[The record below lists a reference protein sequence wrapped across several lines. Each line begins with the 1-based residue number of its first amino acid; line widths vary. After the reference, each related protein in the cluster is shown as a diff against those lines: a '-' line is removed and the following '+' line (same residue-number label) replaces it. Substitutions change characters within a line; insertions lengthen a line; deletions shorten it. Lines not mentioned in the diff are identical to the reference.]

1 MNYLAHLYL
10 AEDSEESLVGNFLGD
25 FVKGKLVNQYSSE
38 ILKGIKTHRKI
49 DAYTDSHE
57 RVKRCKRLI
66 SPERKR
72 YSGII
77 VDILFD
83 HFLSKN
89 WNSYSDIELDQF
101 ISNIYKVF
109 ERNQEIVPENV
120 QKIIPRLIRNDWLS
134 RYLYIDGLATVFEG
148 MSKRVKR
155 ENPLLGAEE
164 ELLQNYEEFEEN
176 FKLFFPQ
183 VIEYVDNIRK
193 YL

>member
-10 AEDSEESLVGNFLGD
+10 AEDSEESLIGNFLGD
-25 FVKGKLVNQYSSE
+25 FVKGKLTNQYSSE

-57 RVKRCKRLI
+57 RVKSCKKLI

-72 YSGII
+72 YAGII

-89 WNSYSDIELDQF
+89 WNSYSDIEFDQF
-101 ISNIYKVF
+101 ITNVYKVF
-109 ERNQEIVPENV
+109 EKNQDVVPENV
-120 QKIIPRLIRNDWLS
+120 QKIIPRLISNDWLS
-134 RYLYIDGLATVFEG
+134 RYQYIDGLATVFEG

-164 ELLQNYEEFEEN
+164 ELEHNYEELEEN

-183 VIEYVDNIRK
+183 LIEYVDNVRK